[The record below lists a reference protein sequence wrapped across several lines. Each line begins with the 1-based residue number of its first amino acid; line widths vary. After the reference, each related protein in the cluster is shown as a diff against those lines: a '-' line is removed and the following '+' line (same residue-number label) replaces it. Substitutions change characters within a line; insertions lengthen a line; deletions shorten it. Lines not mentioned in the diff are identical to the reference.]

1 MIQPMENVTV
11 LLDGQVPKMMTV
23 NVSQHQASNFQV
35 FTAMSPALQVSMDRT
50 VMKSA
55 IVESLDNAIM
65 CLESVSVDLGPGGST
80 VSCSVH
86 LADMG
91 WTVTPAVT
99 VRLSTARDVTR
110 SLEFV
115 SVVTDGEVTS
125 VTPSVRR
132 GGGGRTAAWTVGVA
146 GDPVITRLAS
156 APAVQDTKG
165 AAAQTRAF
173 KGILAST
180 VARNAPYA
188 TQVSNNKALN
198 IVE

>member
-1 MIQPMENVTV
+1 
-11 LLDGQVPKMMTV
+11 
-23 NVSQHQASNFQV
+23 
-35 FTAMSPALQVSMDRT
+35 MSPAQQVSMDRT

-65 CLESVSVDLGPGGST
+65 CLESVSVDLGPEGST

-115 SVVTDGEVTS
+115 SVATGGEVTS

-132 GGGGRTAAWTVGVA
+132 GGGG
-146 GDPVITRLAS
+146 I
-156 APAVQDTKG
+156 K
-165 AAAQTRAF
+165 
-173 KGILAST
+173 K
-180 VARNAPYA
+180 
-188 TQVSNNKALN
+188 
-198 IVE
+198 